1 MNIIKK
7 NYYIFILLSP
17 FFVIYNFLYDSGYWF
32 DEWVTLFSSNPNISL
47 NEIISRI
54 KGYETNLPENVPP
67 YYFLVLRFYFK
78 IFGFTA
84 ENGRLFSVFFFVLAI
99 FVFTV
104 LSKKLLEKNYFL
116 SVLMFSLNP
125 FLIWMA
131 NETRVDTFLVFFCV
145 LNLFI
150 FIICINK
157 YSIFFYFLLL
167 ISNILML
174 SVYPLTFSIF
184 FAQII
189 FLIFCKYFKKK
200 KYNFLFFVIIFSFIF
215 YLLINYNYILDK
227 WYSTGSH
234 FATLN
239 LNFFIGFFFNIFF
252 GNIYFGAIYLLF
264 FIAIFFKNINKIFLD
279 LNNIFLLIII
289 ISTYCMVVIS
299 SLFFTPIAAP
309 RYIIFLVPVLIL
321 WFNYNLFNLG
331 SFLSKKFF
339 FVFFIF
345 VLAVSNIIFC
355 NNSKP
360 IKKPPIQTALSLIDF
375 NDTHYIYSGDKIYF
389 NLYIST
395 LRDVVNKKFY
405 LINEI
410 DLKKQTIKSF
420 AYLCLN
426 NPSFQVGKRKLLD
439 NPKCNENFD
448 NFVIKK
454 ILVIPDFKIIIF
466 SRL

>member
-1 MNIIKK
+1 
-7 NYYIFILLSP
+7 
-17 FFVIYNFLYDSGYWF
+17 
-32 DEWVTLFSSNPNISL
+32 
-47 NEIISRI
+47 
-54 KGYETNLPENVPP
+54 
-67 YYFLVLRFYFK
+67 
-78 IFGFTA
+78 
-84 ENGRLFSVFFFVLAI
+84 
-99 FVFTV
+99 
-104 LSKKLLEKNYFL
+104 
-116 SVLMFSLNP
+116 
-125 FLIWMA
+125 
-131 NETRVDTFLVFFCV
+131 
-145 LNLFI
+145 
-150 FIICINK
+150 
-157 YSIFFYFLLL
+157 
-167 ISNILML
+167 
-174 SVYPLTFSIF
+174 
-184 FAQII
+184 
-189 FLIFCKYFKKK
+189 
-200 KYNFLFFVIIFSFIF
+200 
-215 YLLINYNYILDK
+215 LLINYNYILDK
-227 WYSTGSH
+227 WYNSDSH
-234 FATLN
+234 YATLN
-239 LNFFIGFFFNIFF
+239 SKFFIGFFFNIFF

-264 FIAIFFKNINKIFLD
+264 FIAIFFKNINRIFLD

-331 SFLSKKFF
+331 SFPSKKFF

-375 NDTHYIYSGDKIYF
+375 NDTHYIYSGDEIYF

>member
-1 MNIIKK
+1 MNLIKK
-7 NYYIFILLSP
+7 NIALFFLLTP
-17 FFVIYNFLYDSGYWF
+17 FFLIYNFLYDPGYWF
-32 DEWVTLFSSNPNISL
+32 DEWATLFSSDPNVSL

-54 KGYETNLPENVPP
+54 KGYETGIPENVPS
-67 YYFLVLRFYFK
+67 YYYLVLRFYFK

-84 ENGRLFSVFFFVLAI
+84 ENGRIFSAIFFILAI

-104 LSKKLLEKNYFL
+104 LSKKLLGKNYFL

-131 NETRVDTFLVFFCV
+131 NETRVDTFLVFFCA
-145 LNLFI
+145 LNLLI

-157 YSIFFYFLLL
+157 YTISSYFLLL

-200 KYNFLFFVIIFSFIF
+200 NYNFLFLVIIFSFIF
-215 YLLINYNYILDK
+215 YLLINYNYISDK
-227 WYSTGSH
+227 WYNSDSH

-239 LNFFIGFFFNIFF
+239 SNFFIGFFFNIFF
-252 GNIYFGAIYLLF
+252 GNIYFGAIYLLIF
-264 FIAIFFKNINKIFLD
+264 TAIFFKNINKIFLD
-279 LNNIFLLIII
+279 LNNIFLLMII
-289 ISTYCMVVIS
+289 ISTYCMVIIS

-321 WFNYNLFNLG
+321 WFNYNFFNLS
-331 SFLSKKFF
+331 SFLSKNFF
-339 FVFFIF
+339 LFFFIF
-345 VLAVSNIIFC
+345 FLAVSNIILT

-360 IKKPPIQTALSLIDF
+360 IKKPPIHNALSLIHF
-375 NDTHYIYSGDKIYF
+375 NDTRYIYSGDDIYF

-395 LRDVVNKKFY
+395 LREVVNKKFY
-405 LINEI
+405 LINKI
-410 DLKKQTIKSF
+410 DLKKKTIKSF

-426 NPSFQVGKRKLLD
+426 NPSFAVGKNKLLD
-439 NPKCNENFD
+439 NPKCNKNFD
-448 NFVIKK
+448 NFKIKK
-454 ILVIPDFKIIIF
+454 ILVIPDFKIILF
-466 SRL
+466 SRF

>member
-1 MNIIKK
+1 MNLLKKNIIF
-7 NYYIFILLSP
+7 FILLCP
-17 FFVIYNFLYDSGYWF
+17 FFLIYNFLYDPGYWF
-32 DEWVTLFSSNPNISL
+32 DEWATLFSSNPNVSL

-54 KGYETNLPENVPP
+54 KGYETGIPENVPQ
-67 YYFLVLRFYFK
+67 YYYLVLRFYFK

-84 ENGRLFSVFFFVLAI
+84 ENGRIFSVIFFVLAI
-99 FVFTV
+99 FVFIV
-104 LSKKLLEKNYFL
+104 LSKKLLGKNYFL

-131 NETRVDTFLVFFCV
+131 NETRVDTFFIFFCV
-145 LNLFI
+145 LNLLI

-157 YSIFFYFLLL
+157 YSISFYFLLL

-200 KYNFLFFVIIFSFIF
+200 KYNLLFFVIIFSFIF

-227 WYSTGSH
+227 SYNSGSH
-234 FATLN
+234 WATLN

-252 GNIYFGAIYLLF
+252 GNIYFGAIYLLLF
-264 FIAIFFKNINKIFLD
+264 TAIFFKNINKIFLD
-279 LNNIFLLIII
+279 LNNIFLLMII
-289 ISTYCMVVIS
+289 ISTYCMVIIS

-321 WFNYNLFNLG
+321 WFNYNFFNLD
-331 SFLSKKFF
+331 SFLSKNLFLFF
-339 FVFFIF
+339 FVF
-345 VLAVSNIIFC
+345 VLAVSNIIFN

-360 IKKPPIQTALSLIDF
+360 IKKPPIHYGLSLIDF
-375 NDTHYIYSGDKIYF
+375 NDTHYIYSGDEIYF

-395 LRDVVNKKFY
+395 LREVVNKKY
-405 LINEI
+405 HLINKT

-426 NPSFQVGKRKLLD
+426 NPSFAVGKNKLLD
-439 NPKCNENFD
+439 NPDCNKNFD
-448 NFVIKK
+448 NFKIKK
-454 ILVIPDFKIIIF
+454 ILVIPDFKITLF
-466 SRL
+466 VRF